1 MSFSAP
7 KQQAA
12 APVASA
18 PPPPDNPVTKLS
30 PAIAKTQTDNAIRL
44 GTRSLRIDRTTSS
57 TGDGAGLNL
66 PA

>member
-7 KQQAA
+7 KQNT

-18 PPPPDNPVTKLS
+18 PPPPDDPVTKLS

-57 TGDGAGLNL
+57 AGDGSGLNL
-66 PA
+66 PV